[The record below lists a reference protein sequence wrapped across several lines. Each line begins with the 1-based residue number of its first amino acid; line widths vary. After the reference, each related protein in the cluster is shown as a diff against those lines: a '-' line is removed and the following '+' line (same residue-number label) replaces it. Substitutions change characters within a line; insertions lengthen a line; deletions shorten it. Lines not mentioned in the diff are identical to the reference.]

1 MWPISVQARHGALPK
16 ASQTSYTSKK
26 KYPTTQ
32 KRVAPLYC
40 FWRASSKGMPRHA
53 YGRWTLINSWRCY
66 WFHYVHAIVESEG
79 VKNNFAREKTYI
91 QIVFDPAVDFF
102 PRVQISKLLLPYPRE
117 SSKVRLVVLKN
128 LKDVTDNWVTTHL
141 TNTETWLNLFPKFSL
156 LLLLLFVQLKCK
168 LVSQTALYARH
179 TKSKG
184 KTETIISAIS
194 LCQI

>member
-1 MWPISVQARHGALPK
+1 MFHTIWRPAGPNPPAEFFEGELP
-16 ASQTSYTSKK
+16 
-26 KYPTTQ
+26 PPTQ

-53 YGRWTLINSWRCY
+53 YGRWALINSWRCY

-79 VKNNFAREKTYI
+79 VKNNFAREKSYI

-117 SSKVRLVVLKN
+117 SSKVWLVVLKN
-128 LKDVTDNWVTTHL
+128 LKDVTDNWVAADL
-141 TNTETWLNLFPKFSL
+141 TNTETWLNLFRKFSM
-156 LLLLLFVQLKCK
+156 LLLLLFVQWKCK

-184 KTETIISAIS
+184 KTETIICAIS

>member
-1 MWPISVQARHGALPK
+1 MPNFSPFVFSK
-16 ASQTSYTSKK
+16 ATNSGKK
-26 KYPTTQ
+26 HFNCYKIPSTQ

-53 YGRWTLINSWRCY
+53 YGRWALINSWRCY

-79 VKNNFAREKTYI
+79 VKNYFAREKSYI

-102 PRVQISKLLLPYPRE
+102 PRVQISKLLLLYPRE

-128 LKDVTDNWVTTHL
+128 LKDVTDNWVAADL
-141 TNTETWLNLFPKFSL
+141 TNTETWINFFRKFSML
-156 LLLLLFVQLKCK
+156 ILLLFVQWKCQ
-168 LVSQTALYARH
+168 LVPQTALYARH